1 VPVRPISMTSS
12 NASSDC
18 QNSDFK
24 IDSWPAIHL
33 SARIFVAILCSCLV
47 LAVRNLLLRFPV
59 DHGLE
64 LRNKLGDLR
73 GDRHDLIKSFSAHT
87 RRQSRV
93 LAVGTSAL
101 NQQSGYQAEYEFP
114 YGKRQ

>member
-1 VPVRPISMTSS
+1 VAGV
-12 NASSDC
+12 
-18 QNSDFK
+18 
-24 IDSWPAIHL
+24 HL

-93 LAVGTSAL
+93 LAVGTSARL
-101 NQQSGYQAEYEFP
+101 INTAATKRNTNFRTASASKTDRAEI
-114 YGKRQ
+114 RT